1 MGLTGVYNAP
11 LPEEEGIAIIKE
23 AFSKGVTF
31 FDTSD
36 IYGMDHANEF
46 LVGKVNTDNWLLMN
60 HDHHKMHFSLAV
72 QFQLDFLSIEAIT
85 C

>member
-11 LPEEEGIAIIKE
+11 VSEEEGIAIIKE

-36 IYGMDHANEF
+36 IYGMDHGNES
-46 LVGKVNTDNWLLMN
+46 LVGKVIADSWFRTN
-60 HDHHKMHFSLAV
+60 HDH
-72 QFQLDFLSIEAIT
+72 Q
-85 C
+85 